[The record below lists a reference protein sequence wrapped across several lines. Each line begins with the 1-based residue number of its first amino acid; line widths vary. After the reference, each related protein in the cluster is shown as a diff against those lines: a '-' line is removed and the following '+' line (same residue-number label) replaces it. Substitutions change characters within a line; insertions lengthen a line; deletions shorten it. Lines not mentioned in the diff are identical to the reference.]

1 MEKPEKKDEIL
12 DKLKKLEE
20 KYEASGQDMASY
32 LDGLLYAD
40 FLTYWDYIHLD
51 TLLSLQNT
59 KTAIP
64 DEKIFL
70 TYHQITEL
78 YFKLVLWEIEQLANN
93 VDVNEKTFLEKLT
106 RINRYFEHLIN
117 SFDILVYGMDESE
130 FLKFRMSL
138 LPASGFQSVQ
148 YRLIEITSTDFINLV
163 DRERRNQITDQ
174 STVEDLFELLY
185 WQRGS
190 IDLASGKKTLTL
202 QKFVERY
209 RPRLLRNAKEYQ
221 TKNLWQ
227 IYNKL
232 EMPEKKFDIVN
243 AMKYFDTLVNVH
255 WPLAHFK
262 SAVRFLQKDSKDI
275 AATGGTNWKKYLPPR
290 FQRRIF
296 YPELWGT
303 DEQENWGKSWVLK
316 EVFNIKSEF

>member
-1 MEKPEKKDEIL
+1 MENSETRQEIL
-12 DKLKKLEE
+12 DRLKKLEE

-70 TYHQITEL
+70 TYHQISEL
-78 YFKLVLWEIEQLANN
+78 YFKLVLWEIEQLANSTSLTEN
-93 VDVNEKTFLEKLT
+93 IFLDKMT
-106 RINRYFEHLIN
+106 RVNRYFEHLIT
-117 SFDILVYGMDESE
+117 SFDILVYGMDQNE

-138 LPASGFQSVQ
+138 LPASGFQSAQ
-148 YRLIEITSTDFINLV
+148 YRLIEITATDFKNLV
-163 DRERRNQITDQ
+163 AVEHRDQINEN
-174 STVEDLFELLY
+174 SSVEELFEILY
-185 WQRGS
+185 WQSGS
-190 IDLASGKKTLTL
+190 IDTASGKKTLTL

-209 RPRLLRNAKEYQ
+209 KPRLLRNAKEYH

-227 IYNKL
+227 IYSRL
-232 EMPEKKFDIVN
+232 EMNEKKSDIVG
-243 AMKYFDTLVNVH
+243 AMKYFDALVNVH

-262 SAVRFLQKDSKDI
+262 SAVRFLQKDAKDV

-290 FQRRIF
+290 FQKRMF
-296 YPELWGT
+296 YPELWNEE
-303 DEQENWGKSWVLK
+303 EQDNWGKNWVLK

>member
-1 MEKPEKKDEIL
+1 MDNPEKKEVIL
-12 DKLKKLEE
+12 DKLNKLEE
-20 KYEASGQDMASY
+20 KYQASGQDMASY

-93 VDVNEKTFLEKLT
+93 PKIDGEIFLAKMG
-106 RINRYFEHLIN
+106 RINRYFEHLIS
-117 SFDILVYGMDESE
+117 SFDILVDGMVQNE

-148 YRLIEITSTDFINLV
+148 YRLIEITATEFSNLV
-163 DRERRNQITDQ
+163 AWEKRNLINET
-174 STVEDLFELLY
+174 SSIEELFEILY
-185 WQRGS
+185 WQSGS

-209 RPRLLRNAKEYQ
+209 KPRLLRNAKEYQ
-221 TKNLWQ
+221 TKNLWK
-227 IYNKL
+227 IFIKLPTSENKL
-232 EMPEKKFDIVN
+232 EIEN
-243 AMKYFDTLVNVH
+243 AMKYFDTLVNVN
-255 WPLAHFK
+255 WPLAHYK
-262 SAVRFLQKDSKDI
+262 SAVKFLQKDSIDI

-290 FQRRIF
+290 FQRRVF
-296 YPELWGT
+296 YPELWSK